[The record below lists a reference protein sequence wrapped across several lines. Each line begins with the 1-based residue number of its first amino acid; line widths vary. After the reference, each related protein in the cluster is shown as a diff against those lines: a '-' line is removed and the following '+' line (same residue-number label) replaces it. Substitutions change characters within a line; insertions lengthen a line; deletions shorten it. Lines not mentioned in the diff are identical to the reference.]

1 MPTVI
6 KATDRNAG
14 IHGVAYNFTDMAV
27 EADRRLGKFNDQAV
41 AIIEKAKQEAQQ
53 IKQQA
58 QAAGRQAAAE
68 EIGKQLQQQLATLM
82 PAMRQTVQEI
92 QHSKQA
98 WLAHWEKSGVHLATA
113 IAERLIRKHLPES
126 PELTLTLVREALELA
141 AGSARIRVHLNPA
154 DHKTLGAQ
162 VESIAKELSGLAP
175 TELIPNENISPGGAR
190 VETEFG
196 IIDQQFESQLARI
209 EEELT

>member
-27 EADRRLGKFNDQAV
+27 EADRRLGQFHDQAV
-41 AIIEKAKQEAQQ
+41 AIVEKAKQDARQ
-53 IKQQA
+53 IEQQA
-58 QAAGRQAAAE
+58 KAAGLRAAAE
-68 EIGKQLQQQLATLM
+68 EINKQLLQNLATLM
-82 PAMRQTVQEI
+82 PALRKTIQDI

-98 WLAHWEKSGVHLATA
+98 WLAHWEKSSVHLATA

-154 DHKTLGAQ
+154 DHKTLGRQ

-175 TELIPNENISPGGAR
+175 TELVPDERISAGGVR

>member
-27 EADRRLGKFNDQAV
+27 EADRRLGKFNDEAV
-41 AIIEKAKQEAQQ
+41 AIVERAKQEALQ

-58 QAAGRQAAAE
+58 QATGRQAAAD

-141 AGSARIRVHLNPA
+141 AGSAQIRVHLNPA
-154 DHKTLGAQ
+154 DHETLGGQ
-162 VESIAKELSGLAP
+162 VESIVKELSGLAP
-175 TELIPNENISPGGAR
+175 TELVPNENISPGGAR

>member
-14 IHGVAYNFTDMAV
+14 IHSVAYNFTDMAV
-27 EADRRLGKFNDQAV
+27 EADRRLGKYHDEAV
-41 AIIEKAKQEAQQ
+41 AIVEKAKQEARQ
-53 IKQQA
+53 IKQEA
-58 QAAGRQAAAE
+58 QAAGRRAAAE
-68 EIGKQLQQQLATLM
+68 EISKQLQQQLATLM
-82 PAMRQTVQEI
+82 PALRQAVEDI
-92 QHSKQA
+92 RHAKQA

-113 IAERLIRKHLPES
+113 IAERLIRRRLGDM

-162 VESIAKELSGLAP
+162 VESLAKELSGLAP
-175 TELIPNENISPGGAR
+175 TELVANEQISLGGVR

-196 IIDQQFESQLARI
+196 VIDQQFEAQLARI